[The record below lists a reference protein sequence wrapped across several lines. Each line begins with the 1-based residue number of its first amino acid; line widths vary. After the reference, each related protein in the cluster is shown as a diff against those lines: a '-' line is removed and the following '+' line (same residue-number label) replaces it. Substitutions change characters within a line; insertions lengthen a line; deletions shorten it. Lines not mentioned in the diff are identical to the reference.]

1 MSTYY
6 KHTKKET
13 ADVPFTFRC
22 EQCMK
27 ESGTLKATISGM
39 EAEINS
45 NYKTL
50 DDKKQNKLNEMAHN
64 NLVSAVKEAYSNA
77 TGKHIFVKAFKD
89 ECPHCHKPQTWGI
102 SGIQNDMF
110 GTPIVCVIL
119 GIILGAGCY
128 FFSGVENNLMI
139 AVAAAGIYT
148 TFTSLICMTVVGIC
162 QGMQPIVGYNYGA
175 GNYHRLK
182 RAYWLTVC
190 CATIIVS
197 VSATFGLSLPNLIG
211 RAFTTDRGLID
222 VTSHGLSIALLCFF
236 VVGFQIVSTTF
247 FQSIGKVGQSIFL
260 SLARQVLFL
269 IPLLLLMT
277 HLYQLDGVWMSFPI
291 SDALAT
297 LVTAIMIAY
306 QFKKIDKMAYSD
318 VNLNKIEKNQL
329 K

>member
-1 MSTYY
+1 MGSYY
-6 KHTKKET
+6 KHKKKET
-13 ADVPFTFRC
+13 IDVSYSFRC

-27 ESGTLKATISGM
+27 ESGPLKATISGM

-139 AVAAAGIYT
+139 AVAAAGI
-148 TFTSLICMTVVGIC
+148 CVVI
-162 QGMQPIVGYNYGA
+162 GA
-175 GNYHRLK
+175 GILVLNMIKLGNK
-182 RAYWLTVC
+182 KKQTAGVVQKNEPV
-190 CATIIVS
+190 IVW
-197 VSATFGLSLPNLIG
+197 N
-211 RAFTTDRGLID
+211 D
-222 VTSHGLSIALLCFF
+222 VQHI
-236 VVGFQIVSTTF
+236 
-247 FQSIGKVGQSIFL
+247 
-260 SLARQVLFL
+260 
-269 IPLLLLMT
+269 
-277 HLYQLDGVWMSFPI
+277 
-291 SDALAT
+291 
-297 LVTAIMIAY
+297 
-306 QFKKIDKMAYSD
+306 
-318 VNLNKIEKNQL
+318 LNER
-329 K
+329 